1 MKKYR
6 FVILA
11 FTSAF
16 LALCSTTGAAAMQPD
31 EEDYDESIRKPIRR
45 LHPEREREKAIKKW
59 EEEQARK
66 AAAQQQG
73 GVTTRSADPW
83 GASDAAVPDG
93 KETLY
98 ELLNKDYSLK
108 QYVADGPKRL
118 EWVDE
123 PATGSMSGLLPH
135 IDKNDGR
142 YTPRGTSMKQSENAI
157 YFYFVDNGPLR
168 LRVQYF
174 ADDPLNFSEMV
185 FTIDGFEY
193 PYRPARTQRGRQ
205 GARFYWET
213 SDEELGASDR
223 DLVYA
228 LTHCHWAR
236 VKLLG
241 ANGIDHVKMFT
252 TGQLEDFARLWQLYR
267 LKGGTL

>member
-1 MKKYR
+1 MSKYR
-6 FVILA
+6 FVMMA
-11 FTSAF
+11 VACM
-16 LALCSTTGAAAMQPD
+16 ALCGATSFAMPQPD

-45 LHPEREREKAIKKW
+45 LHPERERAKAIKQW

-66 AAAQQQG
+66 AAAQQQQG
-73 GVTTRSADPW
+73 GAAAHSADPW
-83 GASDAAVPDG
+83 AESGVDVPDG
-93 KETLY
+93 KEALY

-108 QYVADGPKRL
+108 QYVPDGPKRL
-118 EWVDE
+118 QWVDE
-123 PATGSMSGLLPH
+123 PVSASMSDLLPH
-135 IDKNDGR
+135 FDKNGGR
-142 YTPRGTSMKQSENAI
+142 YTPRGTTMKQSENAI

-193 PYRPARTQRGRQ
+193 HYRPSGTQRGRQ
-205 GARFYWET
+205 GTRFYWET
-213 SDEELGASDR
+213 SDEALGTADR